1 MLFSSMN
8 EANLI
13 KLQTNR
19 LIDGMKQLNLPVD
32 NAPVIINYLLLLQK
46 WNKAYNL
53 TAIDDLNEMV
63 THHALDALAVIRY
76 YQGNRIID
84 VGTGGGI
91 PGFILAI
98 MYPEKNLVLLDSVG
112 KKARF
117 MRQVVREL
125 SLTNVAVVHERVE
138 NYFPEQK
145 FDVVT
150 SRAFAELGQFF
161 QLTAQLG
168 CKGCQYLA
176 MKGPKE
182 ELLGADVNF
191 KQIAVWEIS
200 VPYLPVIRKLY
211 QFENINEN
219 RP

>member
-1 MLFSSMN
+1 MILSSMN

-150 SRAFAELGQFF
+150 SRAFAELGQFL
-161 QLTAQLG
+161 QLTAHLG

-176 MKGPKE
+176 MKGPKA
-182 ELLGADVNF
+182 ELLGAEIPF
-191 KQIAVWEIS
+191 KLIAVREIS

-211 QFENINEN
+211 HFENIHEN
-219 RP
+219 KT

>member
-98 MYPEKNLVLLDSVG
+98 M
-112 KKARF
+112 
-117 MRQVVREL
+117 
-125 SLTNVAVVHERVE
+125 
-138 NYFPEQK
+138 
-145 FDVVT
+145 
-150 SRAFAELGQFF
+150 
-161 QLTAQLG
+161 
-168 CKGCQYLA
+168 
-176 MKGPKE
+176 
-182 ELLGADVNF
+182 
-191 KQIAVWEIS
+191 
-200 VPYLPVIRKLY
+200 
-211 QFENINEN
+211 
-219 RP
+219 

>member
-150 SRAFAELGQFF
+150 SRAFAELGQFL
-161 QLTAQLG
+161 QLTAHLG
-168 CKGCQYLA
+168 NEGCQYLA
-176 MKGPKE
+176 MKGPKA
-182 ELLGADVNF
+182 ELLGAEIPF
-191 KQIAVWEIS
+191 KLIAVREIS

-211 QFENINEN
+211 HFENIHEN
-219 RP
+219 KT

>member
-53 TAIDDLNEMV
+53 TAIDDLSEMV

-150 SRAFAELGQFF
+150 SRAFAELGQFL
-161 QLTAQLG
+161 QLTAHLG
-168 CKGCQYLA
+168 NEGCQYLA
-176 MKGPKE
+176 MKGPKA
-182 ELLGADVNF
+182 ELLGAEIPF
-191 KQIAVWEIS
+191 KLIAVREIS

-211 QFENINEN
+211 HFENIHEN
-219 RP
+219 KT